1 MLKSVQTFGMYCR
14 TIDGYNHKETISKTS
29 ESTIIAVIGKH
40 IAIFCRNSCNDTNNL
55 TIKTPIGHR

>member
-1 MLKSVQTFGMYCR
+1 MYCR

-55 TIKTPIGHR
+55 TIKTPIDNPKL